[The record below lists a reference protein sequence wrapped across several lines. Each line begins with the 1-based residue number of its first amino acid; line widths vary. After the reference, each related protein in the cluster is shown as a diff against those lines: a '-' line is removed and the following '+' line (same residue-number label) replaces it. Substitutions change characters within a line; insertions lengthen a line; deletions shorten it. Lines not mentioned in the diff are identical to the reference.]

1 MTTEQQMQY
10 RTLGRTSLNVSVLGF
25 GASPLGDVFG
35 ITDPKDGERAVHL
48 AVDRGINFFDVS
60 PYYGLTL
67 AEERLGC
74 ALRERRHKIILA
86 TKCGRY
92 GVENFDFSARRVRE
106 GVEESLR
113 RLKTDY
119 VDLLQAH
126 DVEFGDVHQIIGE
139 TLPEMRR
146 LQQEGKA
153 RFIGITGY
161 PLKVLRRIAEAVE
174 VDTILSYC
182 RYNLVATDMDAVL
195 TSFAQ
200 EHKIG
205 MINASPLMMGILT
218 VQGPAAWHP
227 APPQVR
233 ELALKAALRCNRE
246 GVSLSLIALQY
257 CLRHAYVSSTLTGM
271 STPEEVEENLSALCL
286 KIDDSL
292 LEELKAILAPVA
304 NTVWPSGRP
313 ENRD

>member
-1 MTTEQQMQY
+1 MQY
-10 RTLGRTSLNVSVLGF
+10 RALGRTGLNVSLLGF

-35 ITDPKDGERAVHL
+35 VTDPKEGERAVHL

-67 AEERLGC
+67 AEQRLGC
-74 ALRERRHKIILA
+74 ALRGKRQKIILA

-92 GVENFDFSARRVRE
+92 GVKEFDFSASRVRE

-113 RLKTDY
+113 RLRTDY

-126 DVEFGDVHQIIGE
+126 DVEFGNVNQIIGE
-139 TLPEMRR
+139 TVPEMRR

-161 PLKVLRRIAEAVE
+161 PLNVLRRIAEAVE

-182 RYNLVATDMDAVL
+182 RYNLVTTDMDAAL
-195 TSFAQ
+195 APFAR
-200 EHKIG
+200 EREIG
-205 MINASPLMMGILT
+205 LLNASPLMMGILT
-218 VQGPAAWHP
+218 EQGPPAWHP

-233 ELALKAALRCNRE
+233 ELVLKAAMLCNRC
-246 GVSLSLIALQY
+246 GVSLSLLALHF
-257 CLRHAYVSSTLTGM
+257 CLRHPYVSSTLSGM
-271 STPEEVEENLSALCL
+271 STPVELEENLCALCPQ
-286 KIDDSL
+286 IDESL
-292 LEELKAILAPVA
+292 LREVRAILTPVA

-313 ENRD
+313 ENGD

>member
-1 MTTEQQMQY
+1 MATEKQMEY
-10 RTLGRTSLNVSVLGF
+10 RTLGRTNLNVSVLGF

-35 ITDPKDGERAVHL
+35 TTDPKEGERAVHL

-74 ALRERRHKIILA
+74 ALRGRRHKTILA

-92 GVENFDFSARRVRE
+92 GVNKFDFCARRVRE

-113 RLKTDY
+113 RLKTEY

-126 DVEFGDVHQIIGE
+126 DVEFGDVKQIIGE
-139 TLPEMRR
+139 TIPEMRR

-161 PLKVLRRIAEAVE
+161 PLNVLRRIAEAAE

-182 RYNLVATDMDAVL
+182 RYNLVTTDMDGVL
-195 TSFAQ
+195 TPFAR
-200 EHKIG
+200 ERAIG

-227 APPQVR
+227 APPQIR
-233 ELALKAALRCNRE
+233 ELALKAADLCKRC
-246 GVSLSLIALQY
+246 GVSFSLLALHF

-271 STPEEVEENLSALCL
+271 STTEEVGNNLSAICL
-286 KIDDSL
+286 QIDESL
-292 LEELKAILAPVA
+292 LEEIRAILAPVF

-313 ENRD
+313 ENSD